1 VSDREE
7 LERAMASLDGQRTAL
22 GDAAVEAALAGLRDK
37 LAALQDA
44 GDGAKPSDS
53 LTGERR
59 VVTVLFSDVKG
70 STEMAGQFDPE
81 EWAGIMKRAMGYLIS
96 PVTRL
101 DGTVARLMGD
111 SILAFFGAPTAHED
125 DPRRAVRAGL
135 EIVSGIADFRE
146 ELARER
152 GLDFNVRVGINTGL
166 VFVGAIGATSRFE
179 YTAVG
184 DTMNLAARME
194 QTAQPGTVQITAQ
207 TFKLVEPAFEFEP
220 LGGIQVKGKR
230 EPVVAYRVLRPRA
243 ASARAPRP
251 GGQAGESPLVGREA
265 ELRSIKERVARLV
278 ETGEGGVIGIIGEA
292 GLGKSRLIAEA
303 RPAPE
308 AALWLEGQTL
318 SFGQTI
324 SYWPFQ
330 QILRSWAGITEEDD
344 TAVMWSKLDG
354 QVRGLFGEEADEY
367 LPYLGTMLGLE
378 VPAEHAERVKFLDGE
393 AMRRQ
398 VFLSVRRLVDH
409 LARTQPLVLVFE
421 DLHWMDETSSE
432 LLQHL
437 LPLVESVPLLVVG
450 LSRLDA
456 GTPAV
461 ALRDTFAR
469 DHGDRYLEIQLTPL
483 TADDGSQLIRNLLAI
498 DDLPARV
505 ERVIL
510 DKAEGNPFFVEEVT
524 RALIDAGAVV
534 RDPASGRWRATP
546 EIGAIQIPDTVQ
558 GVIVAR
564 IDRLD
569 EEVRQVLRVAS
580 VVGRSFLHR
589 LLTAVSDA
597 GDRLDDDLAALQR
610 GDLIRERRHLPELEY
625 MFKHALA
632 QEATYES
639 ILLQR
644 RRELHASVGRAIES
658 LFADRLEE
666 FYGLLAYHYARAEV
680 WEKAQEYLL
689 KAADRAGDLAA
700 DAEALALYERA
711 LDVYGSHSASPLT
724 PVQRASVERRVGE
737 ALVRRGEPAQALDH
751 FHRALGL
758 LGHPFPQS
766 PAAVRR
772 AILGEALGQLRR
784 RVFSRSSPAPVDQS
798 VSPAAE
804 EAYRLHEGLASIF
817 LLTDLQAGLLA
828 SLRGLN
834 LAERSGFLYGMIRG
848 STFIGVGLDFVARFG
863 FAEGYHRRAKR
874 LAAQSGDP
882 RLLGVASYGMALHEV
897 ITGRLDAA
905 FGHVAEAVEAN
916 RAAGD
921 LREWGAAN
929 FMIGQTL
936 AWSGRFAEALERG
949 AELARLGRDASDP
962 FLEACGEMVQGL
974 AHKGTGDLEQAADH
988 LRRSI
993 DLGAKASYYY
1003 AGLVSGG
1010 ELAQCALRSGDM
1022 DSAAAAIEAAEKLRP
1037 LYLSPGGNAF
1047 IPLVHAQAERLL
1059 LAAERSSGP
1068 ERDRW
1073 LRQAGPACRDAM
1085 KRIKF
1090 FELGAPEAML
1100 LQGRFDWLSGR
1111 TSAARDWWDKSA
1123 REAARLGMR
1132 YDEGLAHAEIGSR
1145 LSDRAELETATAIFS
1160 EIGARRDLA
1169 RTSEIG
1175 LKSATEGRPE
1185 G

>member
-1 VSDREE
+1 MSDRAE

-22 GDAAVEAALAGLRDK
+22 GDAAVEAALAGLRAK
-37 LAALQDA
+37 LAALD
-44 GDGAKPSDS
+44 DGGKPSDS

-96 PVTRL
+96 PVTRH

-125 DPRRAVRAGL
+125 DPRRAVAAGL
-135 EIVSGIADFRE
+135 EIVGGIADFRE
-146 ELARER
+146 ELSRER

-220 LGGIQVKGKR
+220 LGGIQVKGKS

-243 ASARAPRP
+243 ASGRAPRQGP
-251 GGQAGESPLVGREA
+251 VVEGQTGESALVGRED
-265 ELRSIKERVARLV
+265 ELRSIKDRIGRLT
-278 ETGEGGVIGIIGEA
+278 EAGEGGVIGVIGEA

-330 QILRSWAGITEEDD
+330 QILRSWAGITEDDD
-344 TAVMWSKLDG
+344 TALMWSKLDG
-354 QVRGLFGEEADEY
+354 QVRGLFGDEADEY
-367 LPYLGTMLGLE
+367 LPYLATMLGLE
-378 VPAEHAERVKFLDGE
+378 VPAEHAERVQYLDGE

-398 VFLSVRRLVDH
+398 VFLTLRRLVDRI
-409 LARTQPLVLVFE
+409 ARSRPLVLVFE

-437 LPLVESVPLLVVG
+437 LPLVESAPLLVVG
-450 LSRLDA
+450 LSRLDT

-461 ALRDTFAR
+461 TLRDAFAGEY
-469 DHGDRYLEIQLTPL
+469 GDRYLELQLTPL
-483 TADDGSQLIRNLLAI
+483 SADDGSRLIHNLLAI
-498 DDLPARV
+498 DDLPAGV
-505 ERVIL
+505 ERSIL
-510 DKAEGNPFFVEEVT
+510 DKTEGNPFFVEEVT
-524 RALIDAGAVV
+524 RSLIDAGAVT
-534 RDPASGRWRATP
+534 RDPRSGRWRATP
-546 EIGAIQIPDTVQ
+546 HIGAIQIPDTVQ
-558 GVIVAR
+558 GVIIAR

-580 VVGRSFLHR
+580 VVGRSFLYR
-589 LLTAVSDA
+589 LLTAVSEA

-644 RRELHASVGRAIES
+644 RRELHATVGRAIES

-689 KAADRAGDLAA
+689 QAADKAGDLAA

-711 LDVYGSHSASPLT
+711 MEVYGAHSATRWAPL
-724 PVQRASVERRVGE
+724 QRASVERKVGE
-737 ALVRRGEPAQALDH
+737 ALLHRGDSTQAAEHFCRALDE
-751 FHRALGL
+751 
-758 LGHPFPQS
+758 LGHAYPQGD
-766 PAAVRR
+766 AAVRR
-772 AILGEALGQLRR
+772 AILAESLGQLRR
-784 RVFSRSSPAPVDQS
+784 RLLSRSFSAPADRPVD
-798 VSPAAE
+798 PAVE
-804 EAYRLHEGLASIF
+804 EEYRLLEDLGQIF
-817 LLTDLQAGLLA
+817 LISDLQRGLLA
-828 SLRGLN
+828 TLRSLN
-834 LAERSGFLYGMIRG
+834 VAERAGFPYGMVRG
-848 STFIGVGLDFVARFG
+848 SALVGIGLDFTARFG
-863 FAEGYHRRAKR
+863 LAKGYHARAVA
-874 LAAQSGDP
+874 LAGRSGDP
-882 RLLGVASYGMALHEV
+882 RLVGSATYSMALHEV
-897 ITGRLDAA
+897 ILGRLDAA
-905 FGHVAEAVEAN
+905 FGYVGEAAEAN

-921 LREWGAAN
+921 VRAWGGAAL
-929 FMIGQTL
+929 MIGQSL
-936 AWSGRFAEALERG
+936 AWAGRFAEALERG
-949 AELARLGRDASDP
+949 AELAGVGRDASDP
-962 FLEACGEMVQGL
+962 VLESSGEMVQGL
-974 AHKGTGDLEQAADH
+974 ACKGIGDLDQAADH

-993 DLGAKASYYY
+993 ELGAKSSFHY

-1010 ELAQCALRSGDM
+1010 ELAQCLLRGGEMDGAASAL
-1022 DSAAAAIEAAEKLRP
+1022 EAAEKLRP
-1037 LYLSPGGNAF
+1037 RYLSPGGNAF
-1047 IPLVHAQAERLL
+1047 IPLIHAQAERFLL
-1059 LAAERSSGP
+1059 GVERSSGP
-1068 ERDRW
+1068 ERDQW
-1073 LRQAGPACRDAM
+1073 LRQAGPACQDGL

-1090 FELGAPEAML
+1090 FRLAGPEAML
-1100 LQGRFDWLSGR
+1100 LQGRFDWLGGR
-1111 TSAARDWWDKSA
+1111 TSTVRDWWNKSA

-1132 YDEGLAHAEIGSR
+1132 YDEGLAHAEMGSR
-1145 LSDRAELETATAIFS
+1145 LSDRAELEKAAAIFTD
-1160 EIGARRDLA
+1160 IGARRDLA
-1169 RTSEIG
+1169 RT
-1175 LKSATEGRPE
+1175 TELLNAGV
-1185 G
+1185 GG